1 MSSVKDDNNSS
12 VVDDTNSKGLVVGID
27 LGTTNTCMARI
38 ADDGSGQVI
47 QLSSGLIKWLKYTKL
62 MLKLP
67 TYE

>member
-38 ADDGSGQVI
+38 AEDGSGQVI
-47 QLSSGLIKWLKYTKL
+47 QLSTGMIKWLKYK
-62 MLKLP
+62 KINAKIA
-67 TYE
+67 